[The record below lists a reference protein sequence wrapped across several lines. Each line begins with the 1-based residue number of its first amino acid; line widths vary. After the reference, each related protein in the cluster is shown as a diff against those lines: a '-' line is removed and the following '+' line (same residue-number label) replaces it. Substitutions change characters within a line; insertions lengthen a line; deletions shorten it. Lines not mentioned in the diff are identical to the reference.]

1 MLLLVILSRSQ
12 SPLHLVQPK
21 QIRFS
26 QCSSLLSSS
35 RFSFSLSAKE
45 KHFSSTQESL
55 KQLDETIIPYMKKER
70 DMLQVAHDHPALL
83 IADVFSGKMT
93 KPVTDEMDDNYI
105 KLVKIP
111 PNMTHIFQLLDF
123 TFNKATKA

>member
-1 MLLLVILSRSQ
+1 
-12 SPLHLVQPK
+12 
-21 QIRFS
+21 
-26 QCSSLLSSS
+26 
-35 RFSFSLSAKE
+35 
-45 KHFSSTQESL
+45 
-55 KQLDETIIPYMKKER
+55 MKKER

-93 KPVTDEMDDNYI
+93 RPVTDEMDDNYI

-111 PNMTHIFQLLDF
+111 PNMTHIFQLLDL